1 MSVSRIIDGLEAS
14 DLTGADATQ
23 AARLGFL
30 EWAFC
35 SREGGTPQA
44 ARDALQNPEARN
56 ASSAAARAFV
66 GYLRQATLI
75 ATPIKR
81 RRGRVLH

>member
-1 MSVSRIIDGLEAS
+1 MSISRIIDGLETS
-14 DLTGADATQ
+14 DLTGADAAQ

-35 SREGGTPQA
+35 SCEGGTPQA
-44 ARDALQNPEARN
+44 ARDALQYPEARN

-66 GYLRQATLI
+66 GYLRQATLTA
-75 ATPIKR
+75 ATPKR